1 MEQIFNQ
8 LSSDYSEPNLTL
20 VEAPVLAPG
29 EVEID
34 QAQILEMQQE
44 LENAQQMELPE
55 DDDF

>member
-1 MEQIFNQ
+1 
-8 LSSDYSEPNLTL
+8 LCSEPNLTL

-34 QAQILEMQQE
+34 PAQIQEMQQD
-44 LENAQQMELPE
+44 LENAQNMELPE